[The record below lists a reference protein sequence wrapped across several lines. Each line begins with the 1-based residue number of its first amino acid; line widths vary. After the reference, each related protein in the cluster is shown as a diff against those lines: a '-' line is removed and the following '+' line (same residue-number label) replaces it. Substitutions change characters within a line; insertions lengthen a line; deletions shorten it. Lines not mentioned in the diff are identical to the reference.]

1 MNNTIEINSIKF
13 DINEVK
19 SIFCKS
25 IRKVDN
31 SKYRPGHRIED
42 IYGWFW
48 TYLEEK
54 YGKMPYSIVMKLDNH
69 FDSNGYIFGEID
81 LI

>member
-1 MNNTIEINSIKF
+1 MNNMIEINNIEF

-25 IRKVDN
+25 IQKVDN
-31 SKYRPGHRIED
+31 SKYRPGRRVED

-54 YGKMPYSIVMKLDNH
+54 YGKMSYSTVLKLKNH

-81 LI
+81 FV